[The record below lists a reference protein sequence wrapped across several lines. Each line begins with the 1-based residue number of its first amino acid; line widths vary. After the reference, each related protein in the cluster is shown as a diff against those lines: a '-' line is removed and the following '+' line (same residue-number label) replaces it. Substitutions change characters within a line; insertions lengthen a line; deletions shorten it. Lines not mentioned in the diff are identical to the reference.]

1 MTIATAF
8 PQGQR
13 HLRHIIPARTVI
25 AVAGVNALEVFDFLS
40 FAFFATQIGANFFPA
55 QTPYLSTLAALAA
68 FGAGFLTRP
77 LGAWLLGRMADH
89 VGRRPTLILN
99 ATLMGLASAAIAV
112 TPSYGRLGIVSS
124 FIILA
129 SRLMQGF
136 AIGGEIGAST
146 AFFAEVASGRR
157 AGALIALQNGGQE
170 FATMVA
176 GLTGFCLSIFLTA
189 GNLATWGWRVPFIVG
204 ATLVPLLLLLRAT
217 MTETLPS
224 PGEGASTPIK
234 RAQVFRIGLL
244 GAAALGCTS
253 IGTYTMTYLTTY
265 AVGTLHFAAA
275 FGFASAIVLGFS
287 GVVATVLAGYYA
299 DRPNA
304 RAVLLGSWIAMT
316 IMAVPAFSMM
326 AALRSP
332 AILLGAAMILKL
344 PLAITSALV
353 LITISRA
360 LPARQRSTA
369 LGLSYAAGASVLG
382 GSTQFVI
389 AVLIKWTGNPL
400 APAFYLTVTGLIGV
414 IIMGRVGNAL
424 ASQVRAGCCYDHQ
437 ASPHPK

>member
-13 HLRHIIPARTVI
+13 HVRHAIPARTI
-25 AVAGVNALEVFDFLS
+25 ISVAGVNALEVFDFLS
-40 FAFFATQIGANFFPA
+40 FAFFATQIGANFFPSR
-55 QTPYLSTLAALAA
+55 TPYLSTLAALAA

-112 TPSYGRLGIVSS
+112 TPAYGRLGIVSS

-129 SRLMQGF
+129 SRLIQGF

-157 AGALIALQNGGQE
+157 AALIALQNGGQE

-217 MTETLPS
+217 ITETLPS
-224 PGEGASTPIK
+224 PEEVASTPIDH
-234 RAQVFRIGLL
+234 AQVFRIGLL
-244 GAAALGCTS
+244 GAAAWGCTS

-275 FGFASAIVLGFS
+275 FGFASAIVLGLS

-299 DRPNA
+299 ERPSA

-316 IMAVPAFSMM
+316 IMAVPAFSMI
-326 AALRSP
+326 AALHSP

-389 AVLIKWTGNPL
+389 AALIKWTGNSL
-400 APAFYLTVTGLIGV
+400 APAYYLTVTGLIGV
-414 IIMGRVGNAL
+414 VIMDRVGSAL
-424 ASQVRAGCCYDHQ
+424 ASQVRADPRPQYRG
-437 ASPHPK
+437 ARAR